1 MPIELLVKNAT
12 GLLDKYVDMAVNY
25 IHFLQTQYQQEQ
37 ATKPV
42 PLARNGKP
50 ILRQPGLFQG
60 LITMHDDFDEPLDD
74 FKEYM

>member
-1 MPIELLVKNAT
+1 MPIEMLVKNAT
-12 GLLDKYVDMAVNY
+12 GLPDKYVEMAVSY

-37 ATKPV
+37 ALHPM

-60 LITMHDDFDEPLDD
+60 LFTMRDDFDEPLDD